1 MVLHNLG
8 KISKTNLTKKMDQ
21 PLKILLID
29 DDSDDREIFSLV
41 MQSIHPSL
49 VTDSAIDGLEAL
61 DKLKNHEYDPD
72 LIFLDLNMPRMK
84 GLDCLR
90 NIRQIE
96 RFTRRPVI
104 VFSTS
109 SNPHD
114 ISASHA
120 AGATDYIVK
129 GNEISTIKQSLAQVL
144 KKYNPRSFAHE

>member
-1 MVLHNLG
+1 
-8 KISKTNLTKKMDQ
+8 MDQ
-21 PLKILLID
+21 PLRILLID

-41 MQSIHPSL
+41 MKSIYPFS
-49 VTDSAIDGLEAL
+49 VTDNAIDGFEAL
-61 DKLKNHEYDPD
+61 ARLKKDGYSPD
-72 LIFLDLNMPRMK
+72 LIFLDLNMPRMH

-96 RFTRRPVI
+96 RLTRHPVI

-114 ISASHA
+114 ISASRA

-129 GNEISTIKQSLAQVL
+129 GNEISTIKQHLTQVL
-144 KKYNPRSFAHE
+144 KKYNPRSPTHE